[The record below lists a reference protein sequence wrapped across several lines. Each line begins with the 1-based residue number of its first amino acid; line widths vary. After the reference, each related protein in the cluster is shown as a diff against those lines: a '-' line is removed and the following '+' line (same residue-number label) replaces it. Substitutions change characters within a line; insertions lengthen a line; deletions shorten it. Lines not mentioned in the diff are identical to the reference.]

1 MGLLARRK
9 AEDVPMIVD
18 AILRAKGARV
28 ETARPEWTVLRA
40 VQKLT
45 EHGVGALVVSSDDR
59 RIAGIISERDVMR
72 QLTNVGP
79 SILDSRVDEIMVSD
93 VITCTRADT
102 VTQLMT
108 VMTERRIRHLPVVDD
123 GQLVGIISIGDVV
136 KRRIEETEYE
146 AQALRQ
152 YIATG

>member
-1 MGLLARRK
+1 
-9 AEDVPMIVD
+9 MIVD

>member
-1 MGLLARRK
+1 M
-9 AEDVPMIVD
+9 EDVPMIVD

-28 ETARPEWTVLRA
+28 ETARPEWTVLQA

-45 EHGVGALVVSSDDR
+45 EHGVGALVVSTDGR

-72 QLTNVGP
+72 QIASGGP
-79 SILDSRVDEIMVSD
+79 TTLDKTVDAVMVRD
-93 VITCTRADT
+93 VITCTRSDT

-108 VMTERRIRHLPVVDD
+108 VMTERRIRHLPVVEN
-123 GQLVGIISIGDVV
+123 GNLVGIISIGDVV
-136 KRRIEETEYE
+136 KRRIEESEYE
-146 AQALRQ
+146 AEALRQ